1 MILDLCLGKT
11 QSGKSRDYRDTIV
24 FEKLGFQIILWVQ
37 ELKAGVLNFLWIVGR
52 FRKALFSWWISVNR
66 IGPPQERKGVFKFRR
81 FKEPF
86 QKNCFSDGSEW
97 NEGLTV
103 EIKLRFQITLA

>member
-1 MILDLCLGKT
+1 M
-11 QSGKSRDYRDTIV
+11 
-24 FEKLGFQIILWVQ
+24 
-37 ELKAGVLNFLWIVGR
+37 
-52 FRKALFSWWISVNR
+52 NR
-66 IGPPQERKGVFKFRR
+66 IGPPQEKKAFS
-81 FKEPF
+81 KEPF